1 VAPVFFVTAYVQ
13 YQKKKKKKKKKEKEK
28 NDSIGLCHEATS
40 QQANTPTV

>member
-1 VAPVFFVTAYVQ
+1 MYNTKR
-13 YQKKKKKKKKKEKEK
+13 KKKKKRKKEKRKRK